1 MGDIYKMKFKLIASI
16 SKSLLFARW
25 KQTLVAA
32 VGVTFSITMFIA
44 LLGFM
49 EGLNELLD
57 GLMLNRTAHVKL
69 YNDVAATKV
78 QPIQQFYLDTNRH
91 DFIRSIKPKDKLL
104 GIRNSQSIINALK
117 KDSRVLGIAPKIVTQ
132 VFYNVGEVDL
142 VGVIDG
148 IDVEEENR
156 LFMFSDYVREGNYL
170 DLKNISNSII
180 LGKGAAD
187 KILADI
193 GDNIQL
199 TTSRG
204 ERVTL
209 KVVGYYESGIM
220 ELDKVQSYASIATT
234 QKLIGESSSYLTDI
248 QIKLNDMALAP
259 QLSKEYNKL
268 FDVEAIDIQTANA
281 QFETGSFIRTLISY
295 AVGITLLIVSGFGIY
310 NILNMMIYDKID
322 SIAILKATGFSGSDV
337 NAIFITIAL
346 SIGLFGGALGLL
358 FGFGLSLA
366 IDQIPFNTAS
376 LPTITTYPVS
386 YNSKFYFIAAIFS
399 IVTTYLA
406 GYSPSRKASRV
417 DPVVIIRGK

>member
-1 MGDIYKMKFKLIASI
+1 M
-16 SKSLLFARW
+16 
-25 KQTLVAA
+25 
-32 VGVTFSITMFIA
+32 
-44 LLGFM
+44 
-49 EGLNELLD
+49 
-57 GLMLNRTAHVKL
+57 
-69 YNDVAATKV
+69 
-78 QPIQQFYLDTNRH
+78 
-91 DFIRSIKPKDKLL
+91 L

-142 VGVIDG
+142 VGVFDG
-148 IDVEEENR
+148 IDVEVENR
-156 LFMFSDYVREGNYL
+156 LFMFRDYVIEGNYL